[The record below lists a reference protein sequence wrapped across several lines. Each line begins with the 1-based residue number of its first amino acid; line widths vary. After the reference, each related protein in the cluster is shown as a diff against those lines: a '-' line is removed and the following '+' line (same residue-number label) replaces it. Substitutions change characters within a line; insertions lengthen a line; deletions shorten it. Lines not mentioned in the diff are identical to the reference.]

1 MKHPAYASLLLSE
14 CTGAVVAGG
23 QGSRMGGVAKGLLCL
38 DGEPLVARTLRLF
51 GEVFAGSMV
60 VANDAGP
67 YAAFGAPVIPDR
79 IAGRGAPGGLHA
91 ALAASR
97 TPWVFTA
104 GCDMPFLSAE
114 AMRWL
119 WARRGD
125 APAVAVVWRGQ
136 LQPLHAYWSRGCL
149 PTVERLL
156 SGGQPSMWQLATAV
170 GARLVGEVAWRE
182 IDPGGRVFEN
192 VNTPEEAARLGL
204 EVPSPLRST

>member
-1 MKHPAYASLLLSE
+1 MMDPAYGSPILSD
-14 CTGAVVAGG
+14 CTGVIVAGG
-23 QGSRMGGVAKGLLCL
+23 QGSRMGGVSKGLLRL

-51 GEVFAGSMV
+51 GEVFAGSLV

-67 YAAFGAPVIPDR
+67 YGAFGVRVVPDQ

-91 ALAASR
+91 ALAAAA

-119 WARRGD
+119 WARRAD

-136 LQPLHAYWSRGCL
+136 LQPLHAFWSRGCL
-149 PTVERLL
+149 PAVERML

-170 GARLVGEVAWRE
+170 GARLIGEAAWGE
-182 IDPGGRVFEN
+182 IDPGGRAFEN
-192 VNTPEEAARLGL
+192 VNTPAEAARLGL
-204 EVPSPLRST
+204 ELPPPLSST